1 MKLRYLK
8 KRMTAS
14 FTIEATYVFW
24 IVLFSLAFVIRVAFQ
39 ERNKSLSG
47 FLTGEAAESAT
58 RIERI
63 YDSEKRPG
71 FSSSENMLNSA
82 EQIETYVKNRLS
94 GIPGLSGAEVSVE
107 KEFGRMKASL
117 ESGKIDRTVEQKSR
131 DPENWMRMTTIIE
144 SIAERIR
151 KK

>member
-1 MKLRYLK
+1 MKLQYLK
-8 KRMTAS
+8 KRMNAS

-24 IVLFSLAFVIRVAFQ
+24 IVLFSLSFVIRVAFR

-58 RIERI
+58 RIETV
-63 YDSEKRPG
+63 YDSARRPG
-71 FSSSENMLNSA
+71 FSSSENMLNSVD
-82 EQIETYVKNRLS
+82 QIEAYVKGRLS

-107 KEFGRMKASL
+107 KESGRIKASL
-117 ESGKIDRTVEQKSR
+117 ESGEIDRTVEQKSR

-144 SIAERIR
+144 SIAERI
-151 KK
+151 KKK